1 MVAGARLVTSI
12 IVVVS
17 IPITKL
23 IKTLG
28 QVQVRLPT
36 IVTVTFKGNKVTQTS
51 KRIKNSTNQPLS
63 TFLLLVTKLHK
74 KWTHVLQ
81 VLHQDNLSVRPIINI
96 II

>member
-17 IPITKL
+17 IPITNL

-28 QVQVRLPT
+28 QVRLPT